1 MDVEGRVGTSLIEL
15 LVVLAIL
22 AILAGAVALSFGL
35 ARPLSPGE
43 RELGR
48 LARGLTLACER
59 ARLTGLAHGLLLERS
74 GYAFAF
80 DDGSGWLRYGAGAE
94 ASLMPRA
101 WPEGVRAELWREG
114 RSAVLPERATG
125 PQLACFP
132 SGELTPFE
140 LLLHEGRGRTLGLK
154 GTLLGR
160 IERSDSPPP

>member
-22 AILAGAVALSFGL
+22 AILAGAVALSLGL
-35 ARPLSPGE
+35 ARPLPPSE

-48 LARGLTLACER
+48 LARGLMLACER
-59 ARLTGLAHGLLLERS
+59 ARLTGLAHGLLLERA

-80 DDGSGWLRYGAGAE
+80 DDGSGWLRYAAGAE
-94 ASLMPRA
+94 ASLAPRA
-101 WPEGVRAELWREG
+101 WPAGVRAELRRDG
-114 RSAVLPERATG
+114 RSAALPERAES

-132 SGELTPFE
+132 SGELTPFA
-140 LLLHEGRGRTLGLK
+140 LLLHQERGRTLGLK
-154 GTLLGR
+154 GSLLGR